1 MEPRLKLIIEVIK
14 LLFKFDI
21 LGICTIIIH
30 CVNSLCGG
38 CKAASLMADFAIGGT
53 MLDGCFYPR
62 SLLFLYPSLLF
73 CYSFAPSSTQT
84 TTQKKA
90 EPLSDSA

>member
-1 MEPRLKLIIEVIK
+1 
-14 LLFKFDI
+14 
-21 LGICTIIIH
+21 
-30 CVNSLCGG
+30 
-38 CKAASLMADFAIGGT
+38 MADFAIGGT

-62 SLLFLYPSLLF
+62 SLLFHNSFATLSLPLRSLLLIF
-73 CYSFAPSSTQT
+73 HAHFLLLFHYSSLLLHYQFATLLLLFLFLFPFAPSSTQT

>member
-1 MEPRLKLIIEVIK
+1 
-14 LLFKFDI
+14 
-21 LGICTIIIH
+21 
-30 CVNSLCGG
+30 
-38 CKAASLMADFAIGGT
+38 MADFAIGCT

-62 SLLFLYPSLLF
+62 SLPLLLLFLFPFAPLLIIFLAHFLLLF
-73 CYSFAPSSTQT
+73 LFPFDLSATQT